1 MLRQL
6 LLVTLF
12 ASGFTAGFSQ
22 SNSIT
27 IELKTDTI
35 QQVLFAKYLLD
46 NLYVVDTLL
55 PDESNKFVINQKD
68 TLNEG
73 IYALAFN
80 VNGGNSILQFC
91 LDNSVDNYSLFIED
105 VAKPQTTSTIKGS
118 EIAQS
123 LNEYMFFLRERS
135 IEASQIPEDE
145 NKQEKLNK
153 LTKQVNGFQRDF
165 VERYKGTLP
174 GAFVGASL
182 PIEIPDFEDIEDEK
196 ERGVARWWYNKQHY
210 FDFVDLK
217 DDRLLYTPFLYK
229 KINDFIDNLTSPAP
243 DSINASLKFI
253 LDKMDPE
260 SDMFRAYLSTYLTK
274 YATSKIVGY
283 DAVYVFLAEE
293 YYEKGY
299 AYWVDEEKLA
309 KIVDEAK
316 KMKPTLMGKLA
327 PDIILQD
334 KEGKKMSLHEFESE
348 YTILLFWAPDCGHC
362 KKSMPDIIEFYNKFK
377 DKGVEILGI
386 CTKFYKDAES
396 CWEFVEEKEIDIWL
410 NTMDPYHQS
419 RYKILYNINSTPQIF
434 ILDKDKNILVK
445 RIGSEQLEE
454 VMENILKNDAA
465 KKSEK
470 I

>member
-1 MLRQL
+1 MIKRIL
-6 LLVTLF
+6 LMTLLAISSN
-12 ASGFTAGFSQ
+12 ASFGQA
-22 SNSIT
+22 NSISV
-27 IELKTDTI
+27 EVKEDSV
-35 QQVLFAKYLLD
+35 QQILFAKYLLD
-46 NLYVVDTLL
+46 KLYVIDTLKR
-55 PDESNKFVINQKD
+55 DDQDRFVISQKD

-80 VNGGNSILQFC
+80 VEGGNSILQFC
-91 LDNSVDNYSLFIED
+91 LDNTVESYSFYIDD
-105 VAKPQTTSTIKGS
+105 VAKPQTTLTVKGS
-118 EIAQS
+118 KSAS
-123 LNEYMFFLRERS
+123 VLNEYMIFLRDRS
-135 IEASQIPEDE
+135 IEASQLPDDE
-145 NKQEKLNK
+145 NKQAALAE
-153 LTKQVNGFQRDF
+153 LTKTVNSYQRAF
-165 VERYKGTLP
+165 VDNNKGTLP
-174 GAFVGASL
+174 AAFVGASL
-182 PIEIPDFEDIEDEK
+182 PIDIPDFENIEEEK

-210 FDFVDLK
+210 FDFVDLT
-217 DDRLLYTPFLYK
+217 DDRLLYTPFLYN
-229 KINDFIDNLTSPAP
+229 KINGFIENLTSPAP
-243 DSINASLKFI
+243 DSISKSLKFI
-253 LDKMDPE
+253 LDKMDPQ
-260 SDMFRAYLSTYLTK
+260 SDMFRAYLSTLLTR

-293 YYEKGY
+293 YYDKGF

-327 PDIILQD
+327 PDMLLED
-334 KEGKKMSLHEFESE
+334 KDGKKLSLHEFESK

-362 KKSMPDIIEFYNKFK
+362 KKSMPDIINFYNDFK

-396 CWEFVEEKEIDIWL
+396 CWDFVEEKEIDIWL

-454 VMENILKNDAA
+454 VMNNIIENDAA
-465 KKSEK
+465 KQNEK